1 MIPGKGNLSRSPLTQ
16 HFFITAFNLFKNISS
31 AIYRRKYFFLSFLL
45 LHIQGCKE
53 PDAVGLDVLPD
64 SDRLDLVFT
73 DTLTLQTKTV
83 REDSLRTDELTLQ
96 LLGSISDPVF
106 GQHEAAIF
114 SQVVLEGI
122 PSFSGAVQADS
133 LVLSIL
139 YSGYYGDTNY
149 QHTLNVYRLTED
161 LFTDSAY
168 YSNDAFAYDPSP
180 IATLIHAPRPNTP
193 VVVGTDTVSAR
204 MRIRLDQ
211 ALADSI
217 LALDGQQAFSSN
229 ANWVEYFKGIHLVT
243 NPVPAGVAGN
253 LSYLNFTG
261 SKMILYYRD
270 TSGTAK
276 TYSFSLTA
284 ARSTRFNHDYS
295 GTAVALQLSDSSAN
309 DSLCYIQS
317 LSGVKSKVSLP
328 FLKHLTDSG
337 SIIINKAELEISVQA
352 SGTET
357 YAPPA
362 QLLLL
367 AINEK
372 GEPYFPDDYFEQISG
387 YYGGAYGSGTKKY
400 KFNIARHLQKYLDGR
415 ADNYGFYIVPSGSS
429 IQGNRAVLGSPLNTS
444 YPMKL
449 NLYYTKIPR

>member
-1 MIPGKGNLSRSPLTQ
+1 MTQ
-16 HFFITAFNLFKNISS
+16 NFISTAFILFKNISS
-31 AIYRRKYFFLSFLL
+31 AFFRRKYFFLSFSIFTLL
-45 LHIQGCKE
+45 IQGCKE

-64 SDRLDLVFT
+64 SDRLDMVFT
-73 DTLTLQTKTV
+73 DTITLQTKTV

-122 PSFSGAVQADS
+122 PSFSGAAQADS

-149 QHTLNVYRLTED
+149 SQTLQVYRLTED

-168 YSNDAFAYDPSP
+168 YSTDAFSFDPSP
-180 IATLIHAPRPNTP
+180 IATHIHTPRPNTP

-204 MRIRLDQ
+204 MRIRLNQ
-211 ALADSI
+211 TLADSI
-217 LALDGQQAFSSN
+217 LALEGQQAITSN
-229 ANWVEYFKGIHLVT
+229 SNWVDYFKGIHLVT
-243 NPVPAGVAGN
+243 NPVAAGTAGN

-276 TYSFSLTA
+276 TYSFSLAA
-284 ARSTRFNHDYS
+284 ARSTRFSHDYTGS
-295 GTAVALQLSDSSAN
+295 PVALQLSDSSAL
-309 DSLCYIQS
+309 DSLCYVQA

-352 SGTET
+352 NGTET
-357 YAPPA
+357 YAPPS

-387 YYGGAYGSGTKKY
+387 YYGGGYDSETKRY
-400 KFNIARHLQKYLDGR
+400 KFNIARQLQKYLDGR
-415 ADNYGFYIVPSGSS
+415 AGNYGFYIVPSGSS
-429 IQGNRAVLGSPLNTS
+429 IQGNRAVLGSPLNAS

-449 NLYYTKIPR
+449 KLYYTKIPR

>member
-1 MIPGKGNLSRSPLTQ
+1 LTQ
-16 HFFITAFNLFKNISS
+16 TFIITLTDLFENISS
-31 AIYRRKYFFLSFLL
+31 AIQRRKYFFLSISFLFL
-45 LHIQGCKE
+45 FNQGCKE

-168 YSNDAFAYDPSP
+168 YSTDAFAYDPSP
-180 IATLIHAPRPNTP
+180 IATHIHAPRPNTP
-193 VVVGTDTVSAR
+193 VVAGTDTVSAR

-211 ALADSI
+211 SLADSI
-217 LALDGQQAFSSN
+217 LALDGQQALTSN
-229 ANWVEYFKGIHLVT
+229 ANWVAYFKGIHLVT
-243 NPVPAGVAGN
+243 NPVGAGVAGN

-261 SKMILYYRD
+261 SKMILYYKD

-276 TYSFSLTA
+276 TYSFSLAA
-284 ARSTRFNHDYS
+284 ARSTRFSHDYAGS
-295 GTAVALQLSDSSAN
+295 PVALQLSDSTAN
-309 DSLCYIQS
+309 DTLCYIQA
-317 LSGVKSKVSLP
+317 LSGVKSKVNLP

-367 AINEK
+367 AINEQ

-387 YYGGAYGSGTKKY
+387 YYGGGYDAVNKKY
-400 KFNIARHLQKYLDGR
+400 KFNIARQLQKYLDGR
-415 ADNYGFYIVPSGSS
+415 AVNYGFYIVPSGSS
-429 IQGNRAVLGSPLNTS
+429 IQGNRVVLGSPLNTN

-449 NLYYTKIPR
+449 KLYYTKIPR